1 MTDRAGVEALVARLE
16 VSRAKLFTAI
26 RPLRGAAYAAAREPL
41 QAVADAEAFV
51 NYVLS
56 RVYNIEIW
64 GAAPADVPTPE
75 EASSALIDA
84 RETLHHVLAPTIDA
98 HLDQE
103 IRFSDGGTFTIRG
116 GLEGVLEREAA
127 ALRAAS
133 GG

>member
-1 MTDRAGVEALVARLE
+1 MTDRAEVEALIARLDA
-16 VSRAKLFTAI
+16 SRAALFTAI
-26 RPLRGAAYAAAREPL
+26 RPLRGASYTSVREAL

-56 RVYNIEIW
+56 RVYNVEIW
-64 GAAPADVPTPE
+64 GAAPADFPTPE

-84 RETLHHVLAPTIDA
+84 RETLHYVLAPTIDA

-116 GLEGVLEREAA
+116 GLEGVLEGDAKAVEAA
-127 ALRAAS
+127 AAH
-133 GG
+133 